1 MTEMRTAPPD
11 RDRREAR
18 TAAAL
23 LVVLSGAYLAYLAF
37 YAPRLN
43 NFVYSDREFTGWVG
57 PIAERLNQGAR
68 LYRDMVLPIPPGSFA
83 LLAVVQRMTGKVLLL
98 QELWTAA
105 LSHWAM
111 GLIAYAVATK
121 YSTRKVGL
129 LVAMVT
135 LVLVTQAPKECVYD
149 HTSLLCAWAAVY
161 TGLCALLGAG
171 KGADRNW
178 AATGFLS
185 GFSLAFKQSTAT
197 GMVAGWALALAY
209 RFIVERRAK
218 RDDAAREKLRAV
230 GAYAAG
236 LGGGLIMVALVVAA
250 VGANLRDFVQAVL
263 VDGPPLKGG
272 TRTLLA
278 NLFAFVFHFDAI
290 RNTIV
295 PTAIVIAIGVSMS
308 RRRGNVHVGAE
319 PESGR
324 SLGRF
329 SVALLVA
336 APTLVF
342 GIATAMLAGE
352 IRGLELHFTAICEGL
367 KNVPAYGF
375 VYAMVFFAAHL
386 HESSAATDRARDRG
400 HALNALLLSTM
411 TTSLVYDTSFVEFI
425 PFYFNDPSIPVVLLC
440 LFVATEESGFVW
452 ATPLVL
458 AAAMLPLYGVKLNRA
473 LSDDTY
479 VQDSQWKGLRVNYR
493 GVEVLRAAA
502 RARDLAGPTG
512 TVLVLPEDEQLVGL
526 IERPRPRISGAIVF
540 VDQYPKRLLAADL
553 RELDRNPPDVVIIH
567 PRRARDWRTVFHTWT
582 HGSGAELFIDH
593 VLEELLPRRYVLDSS
608 YPSIYFWDQGQIDL
622 YRRVDEAAR

>member
-1 MTEMRTAPPD
+1 MNDLRTAPPD

-23 LVVLSGAYLAYLAF
+23 LAILSVAYLTYLAL
-37 YAPRLN
+37 YVPRLN

-57 PIAERLNQGAR
+57 PIATRLNQGAH

-83 LLAVVQRMTGKVLLL
+83 LLAVVQRIAGKALLL

-111 GLIAYAVATK
+111 GLIAYAVAAK

-129 LVAMVT
+129 LVATVT

-161 TGLCALLGAG
+161 TGLCALLGSG
-171 KGADRNW
+171 KGANRHW

-197 GMVAGWALALAY
+197 GMVAGWGLALVY
-209 RFIVERRAK
+209 RFVVERRAM
-218 RDDAAREKLRAV
+218 RSDAAREKLRAM
-230 GAYAAG
+230 GAYAVG
-236 LGGGLIMVALVVAA
+236 LGVGLVAVALVVAA
-250 VGANLRDFVQAVL
+250 VGASLRDFVEAVF

-272 TRTLLA
+272 TRTLLV
-278 NLFAFVFHFDAI
+278 NLFSFVFHFDAI

-295 PTAIVIAIGVSMS
+295 PTAVVVAIGLSMA
-308 RRRGNVHVGAE
+308 RRRGNVHVGTE
-319 PESGR
+319 PERGH

-329 SVALLVA
+329 SIALLVA
-336 APTLVF
+336 APIVTF
-342 GIATAMLAGE
+342 GIAISMLAGE
-352 IRGLELHFTAICEGL
+352 VRGLDLRFTSISEGL

-386 HESSAATDRARDRG
+386 HEKSAPTDRARQRG
-400 HALNALLLSTM
+400 HALNALILSTM
-411 TTSLVYDTSFVEFI
+411 TTSLVYDTSFVEFT

-458 AAAMLPLYGVKLNRA
+458 ATAMLPLYGIKLNRA
-473 LSDDTY
+473 LSNDTY
-479 VQDSQWKGLRVNYR
+479 VEATQWKGLRVNYR
-493 GVEVLRAAA
+493 GVEVLRAAT
-502 RARDLAGPTG
+502 RARELAGPTG
-512 TVLVLPEDEQLVGL
+512 TVLVLPEDVELVGVVD
-526 IERPRPRISGAIVF
+526 RPRPPIAGAVVF
-540 VDQYPKRLLAADL
+540 VDQYPKRLLEGDL
-553 RELDRNPPDVVIIH
+553 RELHRSPPDVVIIH
-567 PRRARDWRTVFHTWT
+567 PRRARDWRKVFHTWT
-582 HGSGAELFIDH
+582 TGSGAELFIDH
-593 VLEELLPRRYVLDSS
+593 VLTKLLPGRYVLDSS
-608 YPSIYFWDQGQIDL
+608 YPTIYFWDQGQIDV
-622 YRRVDEAAR
+622 YRRVDEASR